1 MARHRHGSP
10 YGIPVTTLGATEVHI
25 PERYDTLSL
34 LCMNPRIIDHSFYMR
49 IQQWATFTG
58 TEAVHWVTPAWDSA
72 SRLQVTPGAGYL
84 SICSHMNWTAAADM
98 TALVQCKTQHNDQ
111 RSDCATCHPLLKCG
125 SCSAEFQVSIQQLKE
140 NTRDIVITKWFN
152 LGSGEAPSDPQW
164 RRHMYTTGSTL
175 TILQADR
182 SNGVQALYE
191 QQAEKSYMSLTEE
204 NERTIIDMDFQH
216 SFEGFGNRKHW
227 IRGA

>member
-1 MARHRHGSP
+1 
-10 YGIPVTTLGATEVHI
+10 
-25 PERYDTLSL
+25 
-34 LCMNPRIIDHSFYMR
+34 MR

-72 SRLQVTPGAGYL
+72 SRLQITPGAGYL

-111 RSDCATCHPLLKCG
+111 R
-125 SCSAEFQVSIQQLKE
+125 AEFQVSIQQLKE
-140 NTRDIVITKWFN
+140 NTRAIVITKWFN